1 MKLSLMA
8 ALLMI
13 SCTNAHTST
22 PATPWRMGITSSG
35 GITGRGNGGW
45 AIDSDGKIEITS
57 FGGKSCTFEATA
69 EERARFS
76 SLLANARTDTWKAS
90 YAPEDR
96 CCDRIEYILT
106 IDQSGG
112 QRKVE
117 WIDDPLPMP
126 ADLSAIV
133 NAMSGVAPSLRT
145 EYGEKC
151 R

>member
-1 MKLSLMA
+1 MKLSLMGV
-8 ALLMI
+8 LLFM
-13 SCTNAHTST
+13 SCMTSNNST
-22 PATPWRMGITSSG
+22 PATPWKLGITTSG
-35 GITGRGNGGW
+35 GITGRGNGSW
-45 AIDSDGKIEITS
+45 SIDSDGKVEVTA
-57 FGGKSCTFEATA
+57 FGGRSCTFDATA
-69 EERARFS
+69 EERARFTN
-76 SLLANARTDTWKAS
+76 LLGAARPDTWKDS

-106 IDQSGG
+106 IDQKGA

-126 ADLSAIV
+126 ADLQGII

-145 EYGEKC
+145 VYGEQC